1 MTGVVDFTDITLPFE
16 VALRKKKI
24 YRYPISDILAALQ
37 PPARGREMTLFETVV
52 PETAKVSYDQYH
64 FSQGVIA
71 NDILFASGIIGTDA
85 SGNIPEEDK
94 EEFRLA
100 WQGIATLL
108 KEAGSGLDCIVEYTS
123 FHVDM
128 LPHLGHFM
136 SVRDE
141 YLKEPWPAWTAI
153 GVSSLARAGARV
165 EIKVTA
171 LLNRP

>member
-1 MTGVVDFTDITLPFE
+1 MAKFE
-16 VALRKKKI
+16 
-24 YRYPISDILAALQ
+24 P
-37 PPARGREMTLFETVV
+37 VV
-52 PETAKVSYDQYH
+52 PDSAKRAYDQFH

-71 NDILFASGIIGTDA
+71 NGVLFASGIIGTDA
-85 SGNIPEEDK
+85 TGGVPEDDK

-100 WQGIATLL
+100 WQGIARLL
-108 KEAGSGLDCIVEYTS
+108 EEAGTGLDSIVEYTS

-141 YLKEPWPAWTAI
+141 FLKEPWPAWTAI
-153 GVSSLARAGARV
+153 GVSALASKGARV

-171 LLNRP
+171 VLDG

>member
-1 MTGVVDFTDITLPFE
+1 MAEI
-16 VALRKKKI
+16 
-24 YRYPISDILAALQ
+24 
-37 PPARGREMTLFETVV
+37 ETVV
-52 PETAKVSYDQYH
+52 PESAKRSYDQFH

-71 NDILFASGIIGTDA
+71 NSILFASGVIGTDA
-85 SGNIPEEDK
+85 SGNVPQDDK

-100 WQGIATLL
+100 WQGITALL
-108 KEAGSGLDCIVEYTS
+108 EEAGSGLDRIVEYTS

-128 LPHLGHFM
+128 MPHLGHFM

-153 GVSSLARAGARV
+153 GVSSLAQPGARV

-171 LLNRP
+171 LLDRS